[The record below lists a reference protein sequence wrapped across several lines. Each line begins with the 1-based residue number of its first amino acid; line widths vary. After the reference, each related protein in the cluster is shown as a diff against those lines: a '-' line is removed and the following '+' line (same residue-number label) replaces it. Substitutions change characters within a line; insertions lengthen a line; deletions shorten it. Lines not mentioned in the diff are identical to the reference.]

1 MHKIIPFLLF
11 CFLAL
16 WTSAQQKSD
25 SLELLLNE
33 KAKTYPALNSKLEI
47 SVSDVALD
55 EFLRA
60 IAVANKLNFDIDES
74 LDYRVVNNFSG
85 VAVKDMLAFLSKQY
99 NLTLE
104 FTGNIISIKKGPVE
118 ARVHVPRNYD
128 IIYDSISQTLS
139 LNLKSDSLMLIA
151 EQITRKSR
159 ANIILAPGLDQQL
172 VTCYIQSMPI
182 ESALDKL
189 AFANNLKLNKSSD
202 GFYIL
207 EPNTEM
213 QVLATE
219 MPNSRTTN
227 TRTSGS
233 RSQGNQ
239 SKKDEEGSIQIK
251 KVSQE
256 TLNVRTENYPMAE
269 LIKKASEELKKNYFI
284 VSELEEKVNLNIE
297 DATFDELLSHI
308 FDGTKYM
315 FKKTNQYYVIGD
327 RASQEIKESRVI
339 TLQNRTVD
347 KLVEGLPA
355 DVLKDID
362 AKEFPEMNSILVN
375 GHQTILDDFEQF
387 IHAIDQTV
395 PVILIEV
402 MIVYVNKNKGISTG
416 LDAGMGESPATTGGT
431 INPGFDFTLGARNL
445 NNLINSFD
453 GFGWL
458 NLSDMHPNFYLHLKM
473 LEEAGF
479 LDIKSTPKLS
489 TLNGHEAKMS
499 IGNTEYYQ
507 EEQTQIIG
515 TQNPQTN
522 TTTTYKSVQADLS
535 VTILPIV
542 SGKENITMQISV
554 SQSDFTEK
562 ISKYAP
568 PNTVNRSFESNIRV
582 KNGELILL
590 GGLEEAEKSES
601 SSGWPIL
608 SRIPIVK
615 WIFSSRSKKSSNSK
629 LTVFIKPTI
638 IP

>member
-1 MHKIIPFLLF
+1 MLKVIPFLFLLF
-11 CFLAL
+11 ATFLAL
-16 WTSAQQKSD
+16 AQQSTD

-33 KAKTYPALNSKLEI
+33 KAKSYAALNSKLEI

-60 IAVANKLNFDIDES
+60 IAVANKLNFDIADD
-74 LDYRVVNNFSG
+74 LDYNVVNNFTG
-85 VAVKDMLAFLSKQY
+85 VPVKDMLAYLCKQY
-99 NLTLE
+99 QLTLE
-104 FTGNIISIKKGPVE
+104 FTGNIISIRKAPVQKKSYIPE
-118 ARVHVPRNYD
+118 TYA
-128 IIYDSISQTLS
+128 IAYDSTRQS
-139 LNLKSDSLMLIA
+139 LTINFKNDSLYLIA
-151 EQITRKSR
+151 EQITRITN
-159 ANIILAPGLDQQL
+159 ANVILAPGIGDKLISA
-172 VTCYIQSMPI
+172 YIQNMPV

-189 AFANNLKLNKSSD
+189 AFSNDLKLNKTDD
-202 GFYIL
+202 GFYLL
-207 EPNTEM
+207 EPNEELSRTNEEPA
-213 QVLATE
+213 VARSTRTRTG
-219 MPNSRTTN
+219 NSRSTGTQNNKEEDGFIQLKKTN
-227 TRTSGS
+227 
-233 RSQGNQ
+233 QG
-239 SKKDEEGSIQIK
+239 
-251 KVSQE
+251 
-256 TLNVRTENYPMAE
+256 TLNVLAEHYPMAE

-284 VSELEEKVNLNIE
+284 VSKLEELVNINIE
-297 DATFDELLSHI
+297 NATYDELLSHI

-315 FKKTNQYYVIGD
+315 FKKTKQYYVIGD

-347 KLVEGLPA
+347 KLIEGLPA

-375 GHQTILDDFEQF
+375 GHQTILDDFELFVQE
-387 IHAIDQTV
+387 IDQTV

-402 MIVYVNKNKGISTG
+402 MIVYVNKNRGISTG
-416 LDAGMGESPATTGGT
+416 LDAGLGETPTTTSGT
-431 INPGFDFTLGARNL
+431 LNPGFDFTLGATNL

-458 NLSDMHPNFYLHLKM
+458 NLSDMNPNFYLHLKM

-608 SRIPIVK
+608 SRIPVVK
-615 WIFSSRSKKSSNSK
+615 WIFSSRSKKVSNSK